1 VQTKTEKNRN
11 EEAPR
16 AAAGLRARIPTPR
29 PALAAADGAPAAR
42 PAVLNIRTAEA
53 NGLTWVDIQRP
64 GRAEIEWLR
73 QHYPVFHPLHLED
86 VISKIQRPKLDERDE
101 YIFLVLHWPV
111 YNKIT
116 RLTTASEVDIFL
128 GKDFLITVHAGHLR
142 PLVRFFQQCLD
153 EPEVRARAFRRS
165 AGYLFYRIIDKLV
178 DYCFGPLNKID
189 QNIERVEDM
198 IFADRVRQTVY
209 EISLIRRDIIAFRRL
224 IKPQIAVMAS
234 LERRA
239 EQLSDLL
246 GEDLAEYFSDLNDHM
261 SKIWDTLE
269 DDKDVIEGLS
279 DTNDSL
285 TNTRT
290 NDVIKA
296 LTILSVIMLPMTLL
310 SSVYGMNFDLIPLS
324 SHPYGFW
331 ITIGLMVIIALGMVA
346 FFKLRRWI

>member
-1 VQTKTEKNRN
+1 
-11 EEAPR
+11 
-16 AAAGLRARIPTPR
+16 
-29 PALAAADGAPAAR
+29 
-42 PAVLNIRTAEA
+42 
-53 NGLTWVDIQRP
+53 
-64 GRAEIEWLR
+64 
-73 QHYPVFHPLHLED
+73 
-86 VISKIQRPKLDERDE
+86 
-101 YIFLVLHWPV
+101 
-111 YNKIT
+111 
-116 RLTTASEVDIFL
+116 
-128 GKDFLITVHAGHLR
+128 
-142 PLVRFFQQCLD
+142 
-153 EPEVRARAFRRS
+153 
-165 AGYLFYRIIDKLV
+165 
-178 DYCFGPLNKID
+178 
-189 QNIERVEDM
+189 
-198 IFADRVRQTVY
+198 
-209 EISLIRRDIIAFRRL
+209 
-224 IKPQIAVMAS
+224 MAS

-239 EQLSDLL
+239 GQLSDLL